1 MQVRNGKDFW
11 AGLMFMAIGLGFMI
25 VAMRNYNMG
34 TAVRM
39 GPAYFPTL
47 LGGLQALLGLAIF
60 IRAFA
65 TKERA
70 SLRVVAFRWLP
81 FVAGIVICTIAYFLK
96 GPTGG
101 GALHQIALCAGLIAL
116 VAAFGP
122 PSLYIILSAVLIFAF
137 VLKPLGLFISTMILV
152 VLSRAKSEGFRWAD
166 VPGSVVFGVI
176 TLAVYFGLERLFE
189 TFLSGTWAISAATV
203 ITVLGAILLNNRMK
217 GMELGMLFG
226 VLGVF
231 SIAVFVF
238 GLGLPFNVCPD
249 VLDDACRNIGLGK

>member
-1 MQVRNGKDFW
+1 MQVKNGKDFW
-11 AGLMFMAIGLGFMI
+11 AGLMFIAFGLGFML
-25 VAMRNYNMG
+25 VAMNNYNMG

-47 LGGLQALLGLAIF
+47 LGGLQAILGLAIF

-65 TKERA
+65 SKERA
-70 SLRVVAFRWLP
+70 SLRVIAFRWIP
-81 FVAGIVICTIAYFLK
+81 FVASIVILAIAYMLK
-96 GPTGG
+96 GPTNAGF
-101 GALHQIALCAGLIAL
+101 LHQLALCVGLIAG
-116 VAAFGP
+116 VMAFGP

-166 VPGSVVFGVI
+166 LPGSLIFGVV
-176 TLAVYFGLERLFE
+176 TLAVYFGLERGLE
-189 TFLSGTWAISAATV
+189 TFLSGTWSVSIAAVVSIVGSILIS
-203 ITVLGAILLNNRMK
+203 NRMK